1 MSALR
6 SILATFRFTFLLAI
20 PGIALSQ
27 EKPSAPVDLTGKWLF
42 SVTTD
47 AGTGTPTVTI
57 TQKNDSL
64 AGHYSSQ
71 TLGEAD
77 FTGTVKDG
85 KFRIDVPVN
94 VQGTSF
100 VVTYE
105 GTIESRDALKGTVKL
120 GELGS
125 GTFTA
130 KRQP

>member
-27 EKPSAPVDLTGKWLF
+27 EKPSAPVELTGKWLF

-105 GTIESRDALKGTVKL
+105 GTIESRDALKGTVRL

>member
-105 GTIESRDALKGTVKL
+105 GTIESRDALKGTVRL